1 MGNNYSLKAIRS
13 PLSLQEETSCD
24 LGWGSAASFPDEIIQ
39 ALFKYL
45 PFAFDLQGPEQ
56 GSDQEEISGM
66 MIQKNNVSQ
75 RPHWAAS
82 TSPGLSDF
90 PSATSKKER
99 KKEGRKE
106 VFDCRSDL
114 TNASSDRQKS
124 FNLLIHCQKKL
135 HWIFGNWPI
144 DVGWRWTPW
153 ELPESEAKWF
163 WSPPGSRLQLSNTF
177 LLAHWIWLLFYALKL
192 GCDVM
197 AGEFNQTVTIAMTHW
212 KNIKPKRPQ
221 VSYRNV
227 VMYRIW
233 KLMWDLFSWNQ
244 EIRTATKL

>member
-1 MGNNYSLKAIRS
+1 MIKVFFRYRLLFKPGWTLLVVIGYNRLLWKTMSAQHTCVDDHVCSLMNSCKTKRPGCSPTLCRGRTLSMIKQLKERGNVADASDGSQLTHGDDVLDGKQLQPEGHQVSIE
-13 PLSLQEETSCD
+13 LSLQEETSCD

-56 GSDQEEISGM
+56 GSDQEKISGM

-144 DVGWRWTPW
+144 DVG
-153 ELPESEAKWF
+153 
-163 WSPPGSRLQLSNTF
+163 
-177 LLAHWIWLLFYALKL
+177 
-192 GCDVM
+192 
-197 AGEFNQTVTIAMTHW
+197 
-212 KNIKPKRPQ
+212 
-221 VSYRNV
+221 
-227 VMYRIW
+227 
-233 KLMWDLFSWNQ
+233 
-244 EIRTATKL
+244 